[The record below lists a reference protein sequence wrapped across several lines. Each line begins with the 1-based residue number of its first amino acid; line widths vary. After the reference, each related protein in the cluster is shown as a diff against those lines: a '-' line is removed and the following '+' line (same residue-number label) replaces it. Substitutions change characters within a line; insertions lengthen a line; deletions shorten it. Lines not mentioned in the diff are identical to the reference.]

1 MRVYE
6 AASLRFYFVFIF
18 IFGVLGA
25 IFPSVWVNFVE
36 YKFYSI

>member
-6 AASLRFYFVFIF
+6 AASLRFYFVF